1 MYEKRKKRNRKKKN
15 PKIYLEPESTPGS
28 RAADNI
34 AEDDED
40 NEDNEDN
47 ESGFEVNSSNK
58 GHFSELQ
65 RLILRITCQPRK
77 THLQIMLKILRV
89 IRMMRPMMG
98 PSPE

>member
-1 MYEKRKKRNRKKKN
+1 MYEKRKKRNRKKRN

-47 ESGFEVNSSNK
+47 ESGFEVK
-58 GHFSELQ
+58 
-65 RLILRITCQPRK
+65 
-77 THLQIMLKILRV
+77 RV
-89 IRMMRPMMG
+89 IRSFFGIYM
-98 PSPE
+98 